1 MLLARYMPGAGS
13 LPTTLVR
20 AHLNGID
27 ALQKRLRRRLQQK
40 YVEVYLTAYDSV
52 SEART
57 SVDRYLD
64 LRIKVESWKHKSLSE
79 GPRAQPR
86 HKFKSTPRGVGGV
99 DGVDLKLR
107 TEAYSPRSSRLPI
120 EYVVVSWRRNRAARL
135 AGRP

>member
-1 MLLARYMPGAGS
+1 VLPARYMPGAGS

-57 SVDRYLD
+57 SIGRYL
-64 LRIKVESWKHKSLSE
+64 KFYKSA
-79 GPRAQPR
+79 P
-86 HKFKSTPRGVGGV
+86 T
-99 DGVDLKLR
+99 
-107 TEAYSPRSSRLPI
+107 
-120 EYVVVSWRRNRAARL
+120 
-135 AGRP
+135 

>member
-1 MLLARYMPGAGS
+1 
-13 LPTTLVR
+13 VR

-64 LRIKVESWKHKSLSE
+64 LRISK
-79 GPRAQPR
+79 
-86 HKFKSTPRGVGGV
+86 
-99 DGVDLKLR
+99 
-107 TEAYSPRSSRLPI
+107 
-120 EYVVVSWRRNRAARL
+120 
-135 AGRP
+135 